1 MLSGGEVHMDA
12 SQVFVLA
19 SIGVLALVAVV
30 VFFVSRGRRENRLT
44 PLAGLAVA
52 CVVSGI
58 VFGDDRLVG
67 YSLFGLGVVLA
78 VVDAFNRSRG
88 ATS

>member
-1 MLSGGEVHMDA
+1 MGA

-19 SIGVLALVAVV
+19 SIGVLALVAVLV
-30 VFFVSRGRRENRLT
+30 LFVSRGRRENRLT
-44 PLAGLAVA
+44 PLAGLAFA
-52 CVVSGI
+52 AVVSGI
-58 VFGDDRLVG
+58 VFSDDRLVG

-78 VVDAFNRSRG
+78 VVDAFNRSRA

>member
-1 MLSGGEVHMDA
+1 MDA

-19 SIGVLALVAVV
+19 SILVLALVAVV
-30 VFFVSRGRRENRLT
+30 VFFVSKGRRQNRLT

-52 CVVSGI
+52 CVVAGI